1 MDTLTLDRQIREFL
15 IEDIGQGDITTEPIF
30 GGDDEGRAQFVA
42 REELVAAGMATV
54 AARVFQILNPSI
66 IVDRPVP
73 DGQSVAAGKVL
84 LQLSGPVRDLLKGER
99 VALNLVQRLCGI
111 ATLTRKYVEQV
122 AGLNV
127 QVVDTRKTTPGLRM
141 LEKYAVRV
149 GGGKNHRFNLADG
162 VLIKD
167 NHIAACGSITEAVA
181 KVRENVPH
189 TIRVEVETDTLDQVQ
204 ECLGCNVDIIMLDN
218 MTLDQM
224 KEAVKLINGKTLVEA
239 SGGVNLDTVRHIA
252 ETGVDIISVGRL
264 THSAPACDISMEL

>member
-30 GGDDEGRAQFVA
+30 KSDDEGRAQFVA
-42 REELVAAGMATV
+42 REVLVVAGMANV
-54 AARVFQILNPSI
+54 AARVFQILNPAI
-66 IVDRPVP
+66 IVERSVP
-73 DGQSVAAGKVL
+73 DGQSVEAGEVL

-111 ATLTRKYVEQV
+111 ATLTSKYVEQV

-141 LEKYAVRV
+141 LEKYAVLV

-181 KVRENVPH
+181 KVRENIPH

-218 MTLDQM
+218 MTLEQM
-224 KEAVKLINGKTLVEA
+224 KEAVKLINGRTLVEA
-239 SGGVNLDTVRHIA
+239 SGGVNLDTVRQIA